1 MYFYGGQDAQ
11 PTGFSSKLAVW
22 LNSQFLEYK
31 GCFPTTDRLWLE
43 RASFWFDR
51 IPAEVQYTQAS
62 QGLQRFGVSNLIV
75 VEEHPSQFSQRLQG
89 LDVRD
94 FIVVEQKRIQIS

>member
-1 MYFYGGQDAQ
+1 
-11 PTGFSSKLAVW
+11 LVVW
-22 LNSQFLEYK
+22 LNSQILEYK
-31 GCFPTTDRLWLE
+31 WCFPTTDRLSLE
-43 RASFWFDR
+43 RASFGFDR
-51 IPAEVQYTQAS
+51 ISAEVQYTQAS

-75 VEEHPSQFSQRLQG
+75 AEEHPSQFSQRLQG